1 MPTPRPA
8 PAGPRG
14 RAAGGALAG
23 PAAVGPTGRR
33 DRARGPGRA
42 RNWVTESATTVVE
55 GAVALQVVRFGVKA
69 AQGKAKEATVDAAKD
84 GLTMLRNTPE
94 VAVVGQKKWLKLG
107 ASVAIDGLGVATYLL
122 PGFGEAG
129 DAAWAPISAV
139 LVQALYGSALLST
152 IDLVEEALPFS
163 DIVPTACIGWT
174 VEYTPVGTW
183 VRRPAIFGGGKKK
196 KKKGKAEEEEEEAAA

>member
-1 MPTPRPA
+1 MPTLRPA
-8 PAGPRG
+8 PAGLRG

-33 DRARGPGRA
+33 DWGRGRGPGRA

-55 GAVALQVVRFGVKA
+55 GAVALQVVRFGLKA

-107 ASVAIDGLGVATYLL
+107 ASVVIDGLGVAVS
-122 PGFGEAG
+122 
-129 DAAWAPISAV
+129 W
-139 LVQALYGSALLST
+139 
-152 IDLVEEALPFS
+152 
-163 DIVPTACIGWT
+163 
-174 VEYTPVGTW
+174 
-183 VRRPAIFGGGKKK
+183 GGGEIHER
-196 KKKGKAEEEEEEAAA
+196 KGSRAAGLLFARRHALAGGD

>member
-23 PAAVGPTGRR
+23 PATVGPTGRLA
-33 DRARGPGRA
+33 RARGPGRA

-55 GAVALQVVRFGVKA
+55 GAVALQVVRFGLKA

-107 ASVAIDGLGVATYLL
+107 ASVVIDGLGVAVS
-122 PGFGEAG
+122 
-129 DAAWAPISAV
+129 W
-139 LVQALYGSALLST
+139 
-152 IDLVEEALPFS
+152 
-163 DIVPTACIGWT
+163 
-174 VEYTPVGTW
+174 
-183 VRRPAIFGGGKKK
+183 GGGEIHER
-196 KKKGKAEEEEEEAAA
+196 KGSRAAGLLFARRHALAGGN